1 MVDGTF
7 FRFFYIH
14 RPLGGTMGI
23 RLPFYYTDKYLNSTK
38 ISVAEESSFWV
49 DLQDT
54 INNLISRCNS
64 LNAKSMPLVTRMVNP
79 ETKGSGLSAIELDSN
94 LSKFEN
100 AANLLIINSS
110 AQGLNQSNT
119 VELIKRSSK
128 TRGLST
134 FERDTNCLTI
144 QTFINTLN
152 KLYS

>member
-1 MVDGTF
+1 MAV
-7 FRFFYIH
+7 
-14 RPLGGTMGI
+14 
-23 RLPFYYTDKYLNSTK
+23 RLPFYYTDKYLNPTK
-38 ISVAEESSFWV
+38 IGVTEESSFWV

-64 LNAKSMPLVTRMVNP
+64 LNAKSIPLISGMINP
-79 ETKGSGLSAIELDSN
+79 TTKGSGLSAIELDSN

-110 AQGLNQSNT
+110 TQGLNQNNT
-119 VELIKRSSK
+119 VGLIKRSGK

-134 FERDTNCLTI
+134 YERDTNCLTI